1 MSYFTVSVKLHL
13 VLSFFEFVLHVLE
26 LHGVEYFFSEKLNQ
40 EPVEENFRRIR
51 SRDGG
56 SDIPTLEQYGYM
68 NQKVIV
74 AVTKGNTIGRVK
86 ENRR

>member
-1 MSYFTVSVKLHL
+1 MP
-13 VLSFFEFVLHVLE
+13 HVLE
-26 LHGVEYFFSEKLNQ
+26 LHGVEFFFFEKLNQ
-40 EPVEENFRRIR
+40 EPVEENFSRIR

-56 SDIPTLEQYGYM
+56 SDNPTLEQYGYM

-74 AVTKGNTIGRVK
+74 AKSEMNQVTKGNTRDRIK